1 MLVTVRL
8 SFCEALRP
16 PAGAEGAAVAVDL
29 SPADTVA
36 GAKAKIAAAL
46 GGRVAPAMLLL
57 HFGPVD
63 AVIGASYA
71 GDPGV
76 DEAGVTLGQYSA
88 LSWIARFPAW
98 PLGVR
103 PLPPAPPPPGVAAHT
118 AAALAEGKDPEA
130 AVAAARAQVSEG
142 GGGRPRGH
150 PNKKNCLPP
159 RAPFCV
165 PQRLPISVITIQY

>member
-142 GGGRPRGH
+142 GGGEAARAPQQ
-150 PNKKNCLPP
+150 KKLPP
-159 RAPFCV
+159 APRPV
-165 PQRLPISVITIQY
+165 LRTPTTPDQ